1 MKYVKTALTALLAAA
16 LTLGLA
22 PAALADEAAA
32 DKEEVVYINLDA
44 SGAVD
49 TVDVVNIFDL
59 AQAGRIEDHGDYAS
73 VRNMTGTEELTLSE
87 GTVTAQAGPGR
98 LYYEGRLDG
107 AAIPWNVSLR
117 YFLDGEE
124 RQAAELAGAS
134 GDLEIRLTVEKN
146 PDCPGT
152 FFEDYALQAT
162 LTLDGDRCQDI
173 DAPGATA
180 ANVGGDKQLTYT
192 VLPGMGADVTVRARV
207 TDFELEPVAVNGVR
221 LTLDVPLEDGSL
233 RSRLSQAS
241 SVIWSLN
248 DGVFRLESGLG
259 TLQGQSAGLTGG
271 ADEVTDAISKLQT
284 AAEALDSSDPAAA
297 ELQAQIDALA
307 EQYAALDDSL
317 RDYTQAVGD
326 AYRQTVQLRDDAGWL
341 TTGAALLAVM
351 GPSLQE
357 EAGELGQVLDSVSGG
372 GGETMSFASAEN
384 GTVKAVQF
392 VLRTPAIEK
401 PAPEDPEP
409 EPEQQ
414 PHTFWEKLTALF

>member
-1 MKYVKTALTALLAAA
+1 MRRAKMTLAAALAAA

-22 PAALADEAAA
+22 PAALAEAEPAG
-32 DKEEVVYINLDA
+32 KEEVVYINLDSA
-44 SGAVD
+44 GQAES
-49 TVDVVNIFDL
+49 VDVVNIFDL
-59 AQAGRIEDHGDYAS
+59 AQEGRIVDHGDYAT
-73 VRNMTGTEELTLSE
+73 VRNMTGTEELTLTD

-98 LYYEGRLDG
+98 LYYEGRLEG

-117 YFLDGEE
+117 YFLDGQE
-124 RQAAELAGAS
+124 RPAAELAGAS
-134 GDLEIRLTVEKN
+134 GELEIRLTAEKN

-192 VLPGMGADVTVRARV
+192 VLPGMGADVTVKARV
-207 TDFELEPVAVNGVR
+207 TDFELEPVAINGVR
-221 LTLDVPLEDGSL
+221 LTLDVPLEDGAL
-233 RSRLSQAS
+233 RSRLSQAG

-248 DGVFRLESGLG
+248 DGILRLESGLG
-259 TLQGQSAGLTGG
+259 TLQGQSAEITGG
-271 ADEVTDAISKLQT
+271 ADGVTEALSQLQT
-284 AAEALDSSDPAAA
+284 AAEALDASDPAEA
-297 ELQAQIDALA
+297 ELLAQIDALA
-307 EQYAALDDSL
+307 ERYEALDGGL

-326 AYRQTVQLRDDAGWL
+326 AYDQTVQLRDDAGWL

-351 GPSLQE
+351 GPSLQD
-357 EAGELGQVLDSVSGG
+357 EADRLGQVLDSVSGG
-372 GGETMSFASAEN
+372 GESVSFASAEN

-401 PAPEDPEP
+401 PAPEDPAP

-414 PHTFWEKLTALF
+414 DQSFWEKLTALF